1 MSVYW
6 CSPLRVL
13 SASARSFFLFLP
25 YLRTMDKKAQKRID
39 LLNKKMKDI
48 QQRLAGA
55 RKQMDDPT
63 EVRQLEADLAAA
75 KAEVEK
81 LKAT

>member
-1 MSVYW
+1 
-6 CSPLRVL
+6 
-13 SASARSFFLFLP
+13 
-25 YLRTMDKKAQKRID
+25 MDKKAQKRID

>member
-1 MSVYW
+1 
-6 CSPLRVL
+6 
-13 SASARSFFLFLP
+13 
-25 YLRTMDKKAQKRID
+25 MDKKAQKRID

-55 RKQMDDPT
+55 RKQMDDPG

-81 LKAT
+81 LKNT

>member
-1 MSVYW
+1 
-6 CSPLRVL
+6 
-13 SASARSFFLFLP
+13 
-25 YLRTMDKKAQKRID
+25 MDKKAQKRID

-81 LKAT
+81 LKAS

>member
-1 MSVYW
+1 
-6 CSPLRVL
+6 
-13 SASARSFFLFLP
+13 
-25 YLRTMDKKAQKRID
+25 MDKKAKKRID
-39 LLNKKMKDI
+39 LLNKKMADL

-55 RKQMDDPT
+55 RKQMDDAT

-81 LKAT
+81 LKSS